1 MINVNRYKVL
11 FFMVLLVAL
20 STNVVE
26 RDEVGLLTLVD
37 SPKLAENKYDIV
49 LEAHYLGGSQLQ
61 KMHIKTGVL
70 NNPGWMFNL
79 EDKSANKEYKLNLE
93 GENIALE
100 ALCLDEGAGN
110 TNLLYI
116 ETDDS
121 AARLQYLHSIRFNNQ
136 SMSLEDIELMQVHDD
151 LAYKSESILQCTDY
165 QNRFKKNGGLTPCIC
180 NVEKF
185 IRFKKKLAE
194 FILSIDANT
203 GPILSELLTGKHEEE
218 STDYGDVIEYVEF
231 LKRSLF
237 DLASVKLTT
246 IELESALH
254 ELEKSSFIEILRLN
268 SGSYSVIQLNYMQPQ
283 YDAISITLVKRINE
297 EASWQLMDVTSG
309 DQFGFYPPEL
319 VAIENE
325 KTLVIEHC
333 IECWQLD
340 KKTTLKLNLES
351 KKIDEVR

>member
-1 MINVNRYKVL
+1 MIKANRYKIL
-11 FFMVLLVAL
+11 LLIVLLVPL
-20 STNVVE
+20 ST
-26 RDEVGLLTLVD
+26 
-37 SPKLAENKYDIV
+37 LAENKYDIL
-49 LEAHYLGGSQLQ
+49 LEANYLGGSELQ
-61 KMHIKTGVL
+61 KMRIKTGVF
-70 NNPGWMFNL
+70 NNPGWVFNL
-79 EDKSANKEYKLNLE
+79 EDEKANKQYRLKLE
-93 GENIALE
+93 GDNIALE
-100 ALCLDEGAGN
+100 ALCLDEGAGS

-165 QNRFKKNGGLTPCIC
+165 QNRFEKNGGLTPCIC

-185 IRFKKKLAE
+185 IRFKETLSA

-203 GPILSELLTGKHEEE
+203 GPILRELLAGKHEEE
-218 STDYGDVIEYVEF
+218 RTDDGDVIEYVEF
-231 LKRSLF
+231 LNRSIF
-237 DLASVKLTT
+237 DLAKVKLTT
-246 IELESALH
+246 VELESVLH
-254 ELEKSSFIEILRLN
+254 ELEVSPFIEVHRLN
-268 SGSYSVIQLNYMQPQ
+268 SGSYSVIQLNYTQPQ
-283 YDAISITLVKRINE
+283 YDAVSVTLVKRINE

-340 KKTTLKLNLES
+340 GKTTLELNLES